1 MRKLVVFDRVTAD
14 GYFSGPEGR
23 LDWVVPD
30 AEIDKLGGDAVPG
43 SGNMMLFGRRTYQM
57 FESFWPKA
65 LEDPAGASDPHNPGY
80 RSPEMQTIAR
90 SINEATK
97 IVFSRTLKAV
107 TWKNSQLRPAF
118 DSREIAALKEQQG
131 KEIMLFGS
139 GEVASQLASHGLIDE
154 YQFMVNPVVLGHG
167 RNLFTAMNA
176 RVKLK
181 LVETKAFP
189 SGNVRLRY
197 AAAR

>member
-1 MRKLVVFDRVTAD
+1 MRRIVLFENMSAD
-14 GYFSGPEGR
+14 GYFAAADGT
-23 LDWVVPD
+23 LDW
-30 AEIDKLGGDAVPG
+30 AVPEPEMDKEAAAG
-43 SGNMMLFGRRTYQM
+43 SAMTDTMLFGRKTYQM
-57 FESFWPKA
+57 FEQFWPKA

-97 IVFSRTLKAV
+97 IVFSRTLKTV
-107 TWKNSQLRPAF
+107 TWRNSQLRPVF
-118 DSREIAALKEQQG
+118 DPREIAALKEQPG
-131 KEIMLFGS
+131 KDIMLFGS

-181 LVETKAFP
+181 LVETRAFP
-189 SGNVRLRY
+189 SGNVRQRY
-197 AAAR
+197 APAR

>member
-1 MRKLVVFDRVTAD
+1 MRRIVLFENMSAD
-14 GYFSGPEGR
+14 GYFAAADGN
-23 LDWVVPD
+23 LDW
-30 AEIDKLGGDAVPG
+30 AVPEPEMDKEAAAG
-43 SGNMMLFGRRTYQM
+43 SAMTDTMLFGRKTYQM
-57 FESFWPKA
+57 FEQFWPKA